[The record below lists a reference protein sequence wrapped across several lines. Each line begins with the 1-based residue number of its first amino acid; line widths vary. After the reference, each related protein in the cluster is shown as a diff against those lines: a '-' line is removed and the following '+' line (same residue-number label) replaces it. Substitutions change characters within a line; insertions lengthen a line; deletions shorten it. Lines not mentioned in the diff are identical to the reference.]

1 MMFAKLKLVQQLNIL
16 ILSMIDVYLVLKTVQ
31 VVKIDLN
38 VLLVQVIDT
47 FLRMVGVLINAL
59 LILTLLVY
67 LSIIIHQRMLVY
79 NVQILTAIT
88 VKQKTNVND
97 VKLAIK

>member
-47 FLRMVGVLINAL
+47 FLRMDGVLINAL

-88 VKQKTNVND
+88 VKNKTNVND